1 MRTIHE
7 KRTHPDVK
15 TIADLRKRKLVVMQ
29 KVISF
34 MIFKGPKYAAELVKE
49 ETELTAEMLAR

>member
-1 MRTIHE
+1 
-7 KRTHPDVK
+7 VK